1 MKLSDYLNSINYSKK
16 NIIKD
21 DIDEKNYVPYVV
33 NRCLSYFP
41 DTIMYAN
48 RMNQSTML
56 DNKLQYDYYL
66 HSLRARKRFSK
77 WAKKE
82 EISDLDVIKEYFS
95 YSNQKAKD
103 ALNILNDEDI
113 SSIKKEMF
121 RGG

>member
-1 MKLSDYLNSINYSKK
+1 MKLTEYLNSINYTKK
-16 NIIKD
+16 DIIKE

-41 DTIMYAN
+41 DTIMYAS
-48 RMNQSTML
+48 RMNECSIL

-82 EISDLDVIKEYFS
+82 EISNLDLIKSFYIP
-95 YSNQKAKD
+95 A
-103 ALNILNDEDI
+103 II
-113 SSIKKEMF
+113 
-121 RGG
+121 

>member
-1 MKLSDYLNSINYSKK
+1 
-16 NIIKD
+16 
-21 DIDEKNYVPYVV
+21 
-33 NRCLSYFP
+33 
-41 DTIMYAN
+41 
-48 RMNQSTML
+48 MNQSTML

>member
-1 MKLSDYLNSINYSKK
+1 
-16 NIIKD
+16 
-21 DIDEKNYVPYVV
+21 
-33 NRCLSYFP
+33 
-41 DTIMYAN
+41 
-48 RMNQSTML
+48 ML
-56 DNKLQYDYYL
+56 DNKLQYEYYL